1 MKDAGGER
9 GLLSLA
15 LAATMMRDII
25 LVTGFVNQSFPQ
37 PLDKDEEQRCF
48 ERWRKDQDRAAHDM
62 LVEHNLR
69 LVAHVA
75 NVLSTSSQR

>member
-1 MKDAGGER
+1 M
-9 GLLSLA
+9 LSLA
-15 LAATMMRDII
+15 LAVSMIRDIV

-37 PLDKDEEQRCF
+37 PLDKEEERRCF
-48 ERWRKDQDRAAHDM
+48 ERWREAQDRQAHDL

-75 NVLSTSSQR
+75 NMLATWSQLKAL

>member
-1 MKDAGGER
+1 M
-9 GLLSLA
+9 LSLA
-15 LAATMMRDII
+15 LAAAMMRDIV

-37 PLDKDEEQRCF
+37 PLDKEEEQACF
-48 ERWRKDQDRAAHDM
+48 ERWRKHQDKAAHDL

-75 NVLSTSSQR
+75 NVFATPSHDFRSWSKW